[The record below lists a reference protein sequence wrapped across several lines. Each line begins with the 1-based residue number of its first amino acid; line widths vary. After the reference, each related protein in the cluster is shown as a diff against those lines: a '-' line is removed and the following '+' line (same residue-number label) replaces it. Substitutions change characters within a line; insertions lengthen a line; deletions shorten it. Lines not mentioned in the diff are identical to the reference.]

1 MLSLIVINPQN
12 FGMLKTKLCQSM
24 MTQEQGMKMQ
34 EALTDLMLDVEMN
47 LSGKNRDRFTQRVQ
61 PFHRPVFQDPG
72 TPAFQCPVGRIAD
85 RFDGIQ
91 FRSR

>member
-34 EALTDLMLDVEMN
+34 EALTELMQDVEMN
-47 LSGKNRDRFTQRVQ
+47 LSGKNRDRFTQRLS
-61 PFHRPVFQDPG
+61 
-72 TPAFQCPVGRIAD
+72 I
-85 RFDGIQ
+85 
-91 FRSR
+91 FRHSVKTFLSQ